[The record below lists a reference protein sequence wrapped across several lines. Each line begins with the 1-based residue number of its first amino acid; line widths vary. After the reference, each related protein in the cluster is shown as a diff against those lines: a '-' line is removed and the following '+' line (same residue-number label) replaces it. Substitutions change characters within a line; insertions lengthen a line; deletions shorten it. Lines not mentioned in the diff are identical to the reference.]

1 MPTSFGALCSDFYV
15 NQKLA
20 LKMDL
25 PSDRETVLHFF
36 ERLRRSVPAMT
47 KFRKYDGELALE
59 SARRKDDPQYSWI
72 ALRKSAI
79 RSGFVNP
86 DEMEQAYRYQQL
98 ILKQA
103 PYHLSISPLDVD
115 YVELTF
121 GFDLECGENQDE
133 IVTQALFADSPMGS
147 LLNIEG
153 TRVLDCQPFVSM
165 NLNDAGSLQAYFE
178 VKTRQKSRRGRSRG
192 YPPEPIAVY
201 LTLRQYGPV
210 EGLDDLAAGF
220 PKLAEECSRLAIDK
234 LVPDLLMPIS
244 RCITSSAG

>member
-15 NQKLA
+15 NHKIA

-25 PSDRETVLHFF
+25 PTERETVLHFF
-36 ERLRRSVPAMT
+36 ERLRRSMPGMT

-59 SARRKDDPQYSWI
+59 STRRKDDPQYSWI
-72 ALRKSAI
+72 ALRRNSI

-86 DEMEQAYRYQQL
+86 DTMEQAYDYQKL

-121 GFDLECGENQDE
+121 GFDLDCGENQDE
-133 IVTQALFADSPMGS
+133 IVYQAMFADSPMG
-147 LLNIEG
+147 NVMNMEG
-153 TRVLDCQPFVSM
+153 TRVLDCQPFVSV
-165 NLNDAGSLQAYFE
+165 NLNDSGTEQVYFE
-178 VKTRQKSRRGRSRG
+178 IKTRQKSRRGRSRG
-192 YPPEPIAVY
+192 YPPEPISIY
-201 LTLRQYGPV
+201 LTLRHFGPIDN
-210 EGLDDLAAGF
+210 LDDLYNNF
-220 PKLAEECSRLAIDK
+220 PKMAEECSQLAIDK
-234 LVPDLLMPIS
+234 LVPDMLMPIS